1 MRFKTLLPA
10 LLALLVLFNI
20 TGCTKVESGNAAVR
34 VSLYGDDKGDIETLP
49 AGKYWPEIGKEIYKF
64 PTFTQNYV
72 WTAAE
77 DEGSPNNE
85 SIDFQTKDG
94 LRINGDFGIAYHIE
108 PENVKTVFLKYR
120 RGVEEITDVF
130 LRNMVRDSLSTAGS
144 TLGVE
149 DVYGEGK
156 IIMMEQVNKAVKET
170 AAASGLTVEN
180 VYIVGTLRFP
190 QQVEDSINKKIA
202 ATQQAQQRENE
213 IREAEAEAKKVEAAA
228 NGEAAAKL
236 TVAQA
241 EAKANQIISQ
251 SLTPEL
257 VRYQTVQK
265 WDGQLPKVNGSSAG
279 LMISA
284 DSMFAPQQ
292 QQQ

>member
-1 MRFKTLLPA
+1 MRFKTLFPA
-10 LLALLVLFNI
+10 LLGLVLMLNI
-20 TGCTKVESGNAAVR
+20 TGCTKVESGNSAVR

-49 AGKYWPEIGKEIYKF
+49 AGKYWPEVGKEIYKF

-72 WTAAE
+72 WTASE

-94 LRINGDFGIAYHIE
+94 LRVNGDFGIAYHIE

-120 RGVEEITDVF
+120 RGVDEITDVF
-130 LRNMVRDSLSTAGS
+130 MRNMVRDALSTAGS
-144 TLGVE
+144 KMGVE
-149 DVYGEGK
+149 NVYGKGK
-156 IIMMEQVNKAVKET
+156 ITMMEQVNAAVKAT
-170 AAASGLTVEN
+170 AAESGLTVEN

-190 QQVEDSINKKIA
+190 EQVEQSINAKIA
-202 ATQQAQQRENE
+202 ATQKAQQRENE

-236 TVAQA
+236 TVAKA
-241 EAKANQIISQ
+241 EAEANQIISK

-257 VRYQTVQK
+257 VRYQTVLK

-279 LMISA
+279 LMINA

-292 QQQ
+292 Q